1 MRLTVEP
8 ERCDLC
14 GACVATCPAD
24 MVREKEGRIKIGRVA
39 CLACGHCVAVCPTEA
54 IRVEE
59 AAGESLLPTA
69 PPEVTPE
76 HLRRLLLQRR
86 SVRRYEARPVPRQ
99 TLEEMLEVAR
109 WVPTAANCQCVRY
122 AVILDPVLRDEVAAE
137 VTAFYRAYNE
147 ALEDREHTAERL
159 AEIGVN
165 AEFGM
170 HPHMLAAVPAF
181 VKNMERGRDRLFFS
195 APAVIIVH
203 ADRGEVLPQAA
214 CYFATFAL
222 VMMAETLGL
231 GTCLTAYASEALA
244 ALPELRAKLRIPEQN
259 VVYDVVVVGYPAER
273 FQRVPGR
280 KALEVDWR

>member
-1 MRLTVEP
+1 MGLCCRLSY
-8 ERCDLC
+8 
-14 GACVATCPAD
+14 
-24 MVREKEGRIKIGRVA
+24 
-39 CLACGHCVAVCPTEA
+39 EA

-59 AAGESLLPTA
+59 ATGDSLLQTA

-122 AVILDPVLRDEVAAE
+122 TVILDPVLRDEVAAE
-137 VTAFYRAYNE
+137 VTVFYRAYNE

-195 APAVIIVH
+195 APAVTSSMLTAASPAAGGVPL
-203 ADRGEVLPQAA
+203 RGLRVGDDGRDAGAGDVPHGVRLG
-214 CYFATFAL
+214 
-222 VMMAETLGL
+222 GL
-231 GTCLTAYASEALA
+231 GGA
-244 ALPELRAKLRIPEQN
+244 ARAARQ
-259 VVYDVVVVGYPAER
+259 AE
-273 FQRVPGR
+273 
-280 KALEVDWR
+280 DS